1 MLSGDVRGP
10 GHCCGSRS
18 LTITELTRASDLERL
33 RGEWT
38 ALFEASP
45 AATPFQAPEWL
56 VAWWHCL
63 GGQGLWTLA
72 IRRRGRLV
80 GIAPLYIFADPQT
93 AERRVCL
100 AGNGVSDKLSTV
112 SSAEDSD
119 VVARAVLDH
128 LARRAELWDTC
139 DFRDLPADSAILCAD
154 LPPNLAGTVEAEE
167 PCPVLTLPHTDDD
180 LLQTVPRA
188 LAQNLRRSTRR
199 ARERGEVVFET
210 AAPDTRRELLTA
222 LFHLHA
228 ARWEARGERGVLDE
242 RMRRFHETA
251 SFALQER
258 GMLYLHALRID
269 RRIIAAQYVL
279 QYNRR
284 AYLYITGFDPDFGAL
299 SPGALLMSHVLH
311 EALRRGNSEFDFLR
325 GRERYKYVWG
335 AIDRPQRRLRI
346 FKRNTP

>member
-1 MLSGDVRGP
+1 MLSSGVRGVR
-10 GHCCGSRS
+10 HRRSSRS
-18 LTITELTRASDLERL
+18 LTIAELTRPSDLERL

-38 ALFEASP
+38 ALLEAST

-112 SSAEDSD
+112 SSAEDGG

-139 DFRDLPADSAILCAD
+139 DFRDLPADSAIVCAD
-154 LPPNLAGTVEAEE
+154 LPPALAGSVEAEE
-167 PCPVLTLPHTDDD
+167 PCPVLTLPRTADD

-210 AAPDTRRELLTA
+210 AAPDTRRELLAA

-228 ARWEARGERGVLDE
+228 ARWEARGQRGVLDE
-242 RMRRFHETA
+242 RMRRFHETV
-251 SFALQER
+251 SCALQER
-258 GMLYLHALRID
+258 DMLYLHALRID

-299 SPGALLMSHVLH
+299 SPGALLMSHVLQ
-311 EALRRGNSEFDFLR
+311 EALRRGNNEFDFLR

-335 AIDRPQRRLRI
+335 AVDRPQRRLRI
-346 FKRNTP
+346 WKRNTL